1 MSQPVL
7 IIGLDGMSFD
17 VLRPL
22 IAQGLMPSL
31 GQFLQGAAWASLR
44 STVPPFSAPAWAT
57 FMTGMNPGW
66 HGVIGFQKPLLAD
79 ETTRRFVDATQIP
92 DTLWEM
98 VSRAAGQ
105 VVVVNVPLTYPPR
118 QVNGVLVSGMLTP
131 STASTYT
138 YPAHIKDQLENYIID
153 LDYLTKGQE
162 FQPGISK
169 NKADL
174 LDDLMHILV
183 NCSHNAVHLMQ
194 KYPWDMAV
202 VVFTV
207 TDRLL
212 HFCWDETQELLENQA
227 DTPLH
232 IKLGLFW
239 RTLDTAFAQLLAVA
253 PADTH
258 VIVISDHGFGPAPR
272 FYINLNV
279 WLEQQGWLCR
289 RRGLRD
295 QFGLKQLRVTLGRI
309 TPLKAW
315 LRRLLPFALQHK
327 LRRSIAGDLEAG
339 VIDWNLTQAYMVPL
353 YSYTCGV
360 VIPTTRAGK
369 TITAQEYE
377 TIRQQIQSELAI
389 LCDGEGKFIV
399 QKVYRREDLYHGAY
413 LAQLPDLIVVFEP
426 SYAAMV
432 SLAEKSVV
440 LPATYRLR
448 SGDHLDNGIF
458 CASGPGI
465 VQGEVAEPMNI
476 ADIVPT
482 VLYMLNIAPP
492 HHFDGQIPMSLFKP
506 EWVAA
511 HTPLPV
517 MQHDVIRPESTFVYS
532 DEEEALIQ
540 QRLEKLGYL

>member
-7 IIGLDGMSFD
+7 IIGLDGMPFD

-22 IAQGLMPSL
+22 IAKGLMPSL
-31 GQFLQGAAWASLR
+31 GQFLQDAAWASLR

-66 HGVIGFQKPLLAD
+66 HGVIGFQKPLRAD

-98 VSRAAGQ
+98 VSREAGQ

-131 STASTYT
+131 SAALTYT
-138 YPAHIKDQLENYIID
+138 YPAHIKDQLEDYIID
-153 LDYLTKGQE
+153 LDYLTEGQE

-169 NKADL
+169 NKVDL

-183 NCSHNAVHLMQ
+183 NCAHNAARLMQ
-194 KYPWDMAV
+194 THPWDMAV

-212 HFCWDETQELLENQA
+212 HFCWDETQELLANQTDA
-227 DTPLH
+227 PLH
-232 IKLGLFW
+232 VKLECFW
-239 RTLDTAFAQLLAVA
+239 KTLDTAFAQLLAAA
-253 PADTH
+253 PADTR

-272 FYINLNV
+272 FYVNLNV
-279 WLEQQGWLCR
+279 WLEQQGWLYR

-309 TPLKAW
+309 APLKAW
-315 LRRLLPFALQHK
+315 LHRVLPFALQHK
-327 LRRSIAGDLEAG
+327 LRRSIAGDMEAG

-353 YSYTCGV
+353 YSYTCGIM
-360 VIPTTRAGK
+360 IPTSRAGK
-369 TITAQEYE
+369 TLTVQEYE
-377 TIRQQIQSELAI
+377 TIRQKIQTELAV
-389 LCDGEGKFIV
+389 LCDGEGKSIV
-399 QKVYRREDLYHGAY
+399 QKVYRREDLYHGPY
-413 LAQLPDLIVVFEP
+413 LAQLPDLVVVFEP
-426 SYAAMV
+426 SYTAMV
-432 SLAEKSVV
+432 SLAEKAVV

-458 CASGPGI
+458 CASGLGI
-465 VQGEVAEPMNI
+465 VQGEVAGMMNI

-482 VLYMLNIAPP
+482 VLYMLNVAPP
-492 HHFDGQIPMSLFKP
+492 RQFDGQVLMSLFTP
-506 EWVAA
+506 EWIAA
-511 HTPLPV
+511 HPPLPII
-517 MQHDVIRPESTFVYS
+517 QRDVVKPESTFVYT
-532 DEEEALIQ
+532 DTEQALIQ